1 MYGKTKMEKGKKF
14 VIEVKD
20 NLNGENTYLGT
31 VVISDGKIIKEDY
44 SRISATIYMNM
55 EKGMP
60 RLHSF
65 KPGLTGFVTEIQDI

>member
-44 SRISATIYMNM
+44 SRISASVCMNV
-55 EKGMP
+55 EDGRP

-65 KPGLTGFVTEIQDI
+65 KPGLTGLVTEIQNL